1 MTVLHEQ
8 TDWPCATSTTE
19 VQELQNSETQSSE
32 TLSDVA
38 RKQSKYWNYFEGIHT
53 ALQTDT
59 LQTTKTIP
67 QNGSNELLYFIYSH
81 V

>member
-1 MTVLHEQ
+1 MTALHEQ

-19 VQELQNSETQSSE
+19 VQELQPSETQSSE

-38 RKQSKYWNYFEGIHT
+38 RKQSKYWNYVEGIQHCK
-53 ALQTDT
+53 LSDT
-59 LQTTKTIP
+59 LQTTKAIP
-67 QNGSNELLYFIYSH
+67 QNGSNELLYFIYSN